1 MSEAENPAP
10 EEAQE
15 KSFVEKLRE
24 LLSEF
29 PNSPDETVIENWKVE
44 HGDVFCSA
52 LSEEELFVFRAVTR
66 REHRDIQATAEDD
79 SDYELKVVSTC
90 LLWSSVADLEKKGGT
105 LPTLLEQIMQ
115 NSNFMPPQLA
125 GQLVVKL

>member
-1 MSEAENPAP
+1 MSETEDSAP
-10 EEAQE
+10 EMAQE
-15 KSFVEKLRE
+15 KTFVEKLRE
-24 LLSEF
+24 LLSGF
-29 PNSPDETVIENWKVE
+29 PNHPDESVIENWKND

-52 LSEEELFVFRAVTR
+52 LSEDELFVFRAVSR
-66 REHRDIQATAEDD
+66 KEHRDIQAASEDE
-79 SDYELKVVSTC
+79 SDYELRVVTTC
-90 LLWSSVADLEKKGGT
+90 LLWSSVPDLERKGGT